1 DIHGA
6 SAGLIGIER
15 ILRLFQI
22 PAYLGQLVSQEL
34 KTLLGFR
41 GFALHILAHVEA
53 ADLIEHTHGEGG
65 IAVLQRD
72 IQNARVLALFTG
84 TDFALQTENSTQS
97 AAFDNFK
104 VSPWARYKLCY
115 LNLESILVNSIA
127 NLARNQCIAILVI
140 QREITVLARSQ
151 CQGLTE
157 ITVRHLTLK
166 NIQPLSP
173 PSVAVKAQE
182 SACQRLIS
190 TGLEAPVHE
199 GADYREQLGFGHDG
213 QFEVVHCL
221 ADDLAGFQ
229 QLDLG
234 DRSRSGSEQLAV
246 AKQAANPGRLLF
258 DLNYGIGRIDRRG
271 QQCVSN
277 TDNGEE
283 NSAGD
288 NDAFVINQGTKQR
301 QQVNFIVLI
310 GG

>member
-1 DIHGA
+1 
-6 SAGLIGIER
+6 
-15 ILRLFQI
+15 
-22 PAYLGQLVSQEL
+22 
-34 KTLLGFR
+34 
-41 GFALHILAHVEA
+41 
-53 ADLIEHTHGEGG
+53 
-65 IAVLQRD
+65 
-72 IQNARVLALFTG
+72 
-84 TDFALQTENSTQS
+84 
-97 AAFDNFK
+97 
-104 VSPWARYKLCY
+104 
-115 LNLESILVNSIA
+115 
-127 NLARNQCIAILVI
+127 
-140 QREITVLARSQ
+140 RSQ

-157 ITVRHLTLK
+157 ITVRHLKLK

-173 PSVAVKAQE
+173 PGIAVKAQE
-182 SACQRLIS
+182 SACNRLLDA
-190 TGLEAPVHE
+190 GLEAPVHE

-288 NDAFVINQGTKQR
+288 NDALVINQGTKQR
-301 QQVNFIVLI
+301 QQVNFITRAGWRSCGVVLHSI
-310 GG
+310 ALYVCCSAEENAYLR